1 MTAPAEASTAARAA
15 YRRATGI
22 VRAASLI
29 VPASR
34 RREWLR
40 EWDGELSWRIAA
52 LDRAGRLDARAT
64 AAVLMRTLG
73 AFPHAFWVLRDEARG
88 ETMLQDIRYALRG
101 SLRRPA
107 FSMLVVL
114 TLGVGVGAN
123 SAMFSI
129 VNSVLIQPLPYER
142 SDELIYI
149 FGAFKGG
156 DQASIS
162 PPDFLDYRERQTV
175 FSSLAAR
182 TVFGSA
188 VIGGGDRPERVPASI
203 ATANF
208 FSTLG
213 IQPFL
218 GRAFLAAE
226 EQGAHDVAIISHA
239 LWHQRFGENPAVVG
253 TGVVIDGRPHTIVG
267 VLPPLVD
274 GAMNAQVWR
283 PVPFGTD
290 ETAVRRF
297 HFLRGL
303 GRLAPG
309 VTVAQA
315 QREMDAI
322 ARQLEQLYPENET
335 WKLRLVPYR
344 DVVVGDA
351 AARSL
356 VMLMGA
362 VGLVLLIACG
372 NVASLLLARATARRG
387 EMAIRTALGASRP
400 RLVRQLLT
408 ESLVLGLAAGT
419 VGLAL
424 AYYLVQGVRAV
435 GAGIVP
441 RLSELA
447 LDQTALLFT
456 FALSLATSLVFGLA
470 PALHAAKG
478 GVAAALTSLGRASG
492 GGSGGRARDA
502 LVVAQVAASFVILIV
517 AGLLLRSLWQLQRVN
532 PEFDPHGVFTA
543 EVALPETKYAVRA
556 DADRFWS
563 ALTDRV
569 RSIPGVE
576 AAAGTTLL
584 PLRGGGDTYFYVD
597 GRPPA
602 TDADR
607 MNATVS
613 IVTDD
618 YFTAMRIPV
627 KRGRAFTGADGAD
640 GPGVMLVNDALARR
654 LFPGGNAVGQRLVV
668 DFGRPFRGEIV
679 GVVSDVR
686 IYGQAN
692 DAPDQM
698 YFSIRQAA
706 AGFGATRMRLV
717 ARVQG
722 NPSAITPQVRAVLR
736 ELDPDVPLASV
747 EPMADILSG
756 SIRRVRFR
764 AGLLAGFAGA
774 ALLLAVIGL
783 YGVLAYSVT
792 RRSRELGIRIALG
805 ARSTEVFRLVVREGM
820 RLVALGAALGLGGSL
835 AATRFVSGMLF
846 DVGRTD
852 PNVFVA
858 VTLALLGSGL
868 AACVL
873 PARRATRVDAMQALR
888 SE

>member
-1 MTAPAEASTAARAA
+1 VRKATDPPRLAIWLLTRRLSAEWRDFVVGDLEEEFATRSGDSPVAARAWLWWQTMRCLA
-15 YRRATGI
+15 APPP
-22 VRAASLI
+22 VRPNPVPVGSSQGDSCMHTLI
-29 VPASR
+29 AD
-34 RREWLR
+34 L
-40 EWDGELSWRIAA
+40 
-52 LDRAGRLDARAT
+52 
-64 AAVLMRTLG
+64 
-73 AFPHAFWVLRDEARG
+73 
-88 ETMLQDIRYALRG
+88 RYALRVM
-101 SLRRPA
+101 SRTPSFA
-107 FSMLVVL
+107 VAVVSVL
-114 TLGVGVGAN
+114 ALGIGAN
-123 SAMFSI
+123 TAIFSI

-142 SDELIYI
+142 SEELVYI

-162 PPDFLDYRERQTV
+162 PPDFLDYRERQTL

-188 VIGGGDRPERVPASI
+188 VISGGDRPERVPASI

-213 IQPFL
+213 VQPFL
-218 GRAFLAAE
+218 GRAFRADE
-226 EQGAHDVAIISHA
+226 EQGAHDVAVISHG
-239 LWHQRFGENPAVVG
+239 LWQQRFGENPSVVG
-253 TGVVIDGRPHTIVG
+253 TSVTIDGRPHIIVG

-274 GAMNAQVWR
+274 GAMNVQVWR
-283 PVPFGTD
+283 PVPFSTD
-290 ETAVRRF
+290 ETTVRRF

-315 QREMDAI
+315 QREMDGI

-344 DVVVGDA
+344 EVVVGDA
-351 AARSL
+351 AAQSL
-356 VMLMGA
+356 IMLMGG

-372 NVASLLLARATARRG
+372 NVASLLLARATARSG
-387 EMAIRTALGASRP
+387 EIAIRAALGASRP

-424 AYYLVQGVRAV
+424 AYYLVEGVRAV

-456 FALSLATSLVFGLA
+456 FALSLATSLLFGLA

-478 GVAAALTSLGRASG
+478 GVAAALTSLGR
-492 GGSGGRARDA
+492 GSGGRSGARARDV
-502 LVVAQVAASFVILIV
+502 LVVAQVAVSFVILIV
-517 AGLLLRSLWQLQRVN
+517 AGLLIRSLWQLQRVN

-543 EVALPETKYAVRA
+543 EIALPATKYGVRA

-576 AAAGTTLL
+576 TAAGTTLL

-613 IVTDD
+613 VVTDD
-618 YFTAMRIPV
+618 YLTAMRIPV
-627 KRGRAFTGADGAD
+627 KSGRTFTGTDRAD
-640 GPGVMLVNDALARR
+640 GPGVMLINDALARR
-654 LFPGGNAVGQRLVV
+654 LFPGGNAVGERLVV
-668 DFGRPFRGEIV
+668 DFGKPFRGEIV

-692 DAPDQM
+692 DVPDQM
-698 YFSIRQAA
+698 YFSIRQPG

-722 NPSAITPQVRAVLR
+722 DPSAITPQVRAVLR

-747 EPMADILSG
+747 EPMEDILSG
-756 SIRRVRFR
+756 SIRNVRFR

-783 YGVLAYSVT
+783 YGVLAYSVA

-820 RLVALGAALGLGGSL
+820 RLVALGVALGLGGSF

-846 DVGRTD
+846 DVARTD

-873 PARRATRVDAMQALR
+873 PARRATRVDAMEALR